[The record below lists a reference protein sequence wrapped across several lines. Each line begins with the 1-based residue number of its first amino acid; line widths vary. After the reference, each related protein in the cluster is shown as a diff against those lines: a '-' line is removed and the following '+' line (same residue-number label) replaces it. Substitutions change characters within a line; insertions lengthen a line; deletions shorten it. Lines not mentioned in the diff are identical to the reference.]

1 MATAQAGHEVKAYEA
16 EHDGWLA
23 NTDKRISPLLQ
34 SQQNSMVTQKAL
46 AQMKSQLGLTHN
58 QASEKSK
65 KVLLGMANVSDKALL
80 TNMFTSWSEHVKR
93 EKRETEI
100 EKEYREQI
108 DAAYQKLFDYKE
120 SKKSNVKGILNRAV
134 LANIQQLLSVVI
146 GAFKEEV
153 EIAKR
158 RRESAESVQEMEG
171 KLQKMSNAKASNAQ
185 RVVARMNAGSEDGLI
200 GMCWAAW
207 VRFCVEY
214 KKNKELEEAVKSS
227 EQKIAAFMSKQKD
240 SAKSVLSRVTASS
253 ETGIVHSFFTAWAE
267 MFLENKKATQF
278 QEELNQKSAQLS
290 SFSTNNKKNAMS
302 ATKRAALIVEQ
313 GYYVLV
319 FGHWKRDAKIERVV
333 RYGRE
338 TNLRRKEKLVEVKG
352 LFKNFASELETNL
365 KEGTPRVDGSR
376 KSKNPSSPK

>member
-1 MATAQAGHEVKAYEA
+1 
-16 EHDGWLA
+16 
-23 NTDKRISPLLQ
+23 
-34 SQQNSMVTQKAL
+34 
-46 AQMKSQLGLTHN
+46 
-58 QASEKSK
+58 
-65 KVLLGMANVSDKALL
+65 
-80 TNMFTSWSEHVKR
+80 
-93 EKRETEI
+93 
-100 EKEYREQI
+100 
-108 DAAYQKLFDYKE
+108 
-120 SKKSNVKGILNRAV
+120 
-134 LANIQQLLSVVI
+134 
-146 GAFKEEV
+146 
-153 EIAKR
+153 
-158 RRESAESVQEMEG
+158 
-171 KLQKMSNAKASNAQ
+171 MSNAKASNAQ

-338 TNLRRKEKLVEVKG
+338 TNMRRKEKLVEVKG